1 MSESRD
7 VAARTYLAALAAWAM
22 TERLARGL
30 DLRAGAELD
39 PVTATLS
46 LRRPL
51 TADTPLPID
60 AEGALKALQQ
70 AKEAAEAQGFNL
82 SGSIHFVASQ
92 KLEQIIAKSQEA
104 SA

>member
-1 MSESRD
+1 
-7 VAARTYLAALAAWAM
+7 M

-51 TADTPLPID
+51 VADMPLPLD
-60 AEGALKALQQ
+60 AELALSALQQ
-70 AKEAAEAQGFNL
+70 AKEKAESEGFNL
-82 SGSIHFVASQ
+82 SGAEHFVASE
-92 KLEQIIAKSQEA
+92 KLEQIIARSKEI